1 MIHLINCG
9 KYFDTD
15 VGRREILRSVNLS
28 IPTNMRVGVL
38 GRNGVGKSTLLRM
51 IAGVENPS
59 YGDVIRRGKISWPL
73 GLSGG
78 LHPNLTGVENIS
90 FITRLYGADFEHVYE
105 FVQKFSEIGQYLD
118 MPVKSY
124 SQGMRARLMFGL
136 SLSIDFDCY
145 LIDELVGV
153 GDRFFKEKSK
163 QAFLRKAERAG
174 LLFVS
179 HNEKTVREY
188 CDHALVFY
196 GPTLVPFEDI
206 DEGIEF
212 YLKNGGTA

>member
-9 KYFDTD
+9 KYYDTD
-15 VGRREILRSVNLS
+15 VGRREILKSVNMS
-28 IPTNMRVGVL
+28 IPLNLRVGIL
-38 GRNGVGKSTLLRM
+38 GRNGAGKTTLLKM
-51 IAGVENPS
+51 IAGVEHPS
-59 YGDVIRRGKISWPL
+59 CGEVVRRGKISWPL

-78 LHPNLTGVENIS
+78 LHPDLTGVENIS
-90 FITRLYGADFEHVYE
+90 FITRLYSADFDSVFEYV
-105 FVQKFSEIGQYLD
+105 KDFSEIDQYLD

-145 LIDELVGV
+145 LIDELTGV

-163 QAFLRKAERAG
+163 QAFRERAENAG

-179 HNEKTVREY
+179 HNEKTVKY
-188 CDHALVFY
+188 CDYALVFY
-196 GPTLVPFEDI
+196 GTSLVPFEDI
-206 DEGIEF
+206 DEAVDF

>member
-9 KYFDTD
+9 KYYDTD
-15 VGRREILRSVNLS
+15 VGRREILKSVNMS
-28 IPTNMRVGVL
+28 IPLNLRVGIL
-38 GRNGVGKSTLLRM
+38 GRNGAGKTTLLKM

-59 YGDVIRRGKISWPL
+59 YGEVVRRGKISWPL

-78 LHPNLTGVENIS
+78 LHPDLTGVENIS
-90 FITRLYGADFEHVYE
+90 FITRLYRADFDSVFEYV
-105 FVQKFSEIGQYLD
+105 KDFSEIDQYLD

-145 LIDELVGV
+145 LIDELTGV

-163 QAFLRKAERAG
+163 QAFRERAENAG

-179 HNEKTVREY
+179 HNEKTVKEY
-188 CDHALVFY
+188 CDYALVFY
-196 GPTLVPFEDI
+196 GTSLVPFEDI
-206 DEGIEF
+206 DEGVDF